1 MAKVS
6 KKKKEQ
12 SKSKVKKESYLK
24 SVVKELKLVKWPTW
38 KEVLK
43 NTIAT
48 IVLVVIIV
56 GFFLL
61 LNLLLSVVKGWF
73 V

>member
-1 MAKVS
+1 MAHEKNKKVT
-6 KKKKEQ
+6 KK
-12 SKSKVKKESYLK
+12 KVKKESFLK
-24 SVVKELKLVKWPTW
+24 SVRNEMRLVKWPTW
-38 KEVLK
+38 KDVLK

-56 GFFLL
+56 LFFLF
-61 LNLLLSVVKGWF
+61 LNFALSVIKGRF